1 MEAIRELPLIKQFI
15 QFTKD
20 VTLPGFQGVS
30 IYSTF
35 SFIAKE
41 LKRNDI
47 NTRASAMSYS
57 FFLALFPSLIFIFTL
72 SAYLPK
78 SWDFIHVLESSMNS
92 ILPDQTQDYLW
103 KNIVEGLRPK
113 AKGSILSIGFLL
125 AILFASNGMLTMM
138 RGFDKTYRTSFRK
151 RSFIESHTVALILT
165 ILFGVLLILS
175 VVVIVVG
182 NNMINWLFSLV
193 NLSSIANFLILALKY
208 LILLFLFYITIDII
222 YRIGPALR
230 KPMKNFSPGT
240 IFATVASILT
250 SVLFGYFVDNFAN
263 YHKVYGAISALIITL
278 IWLRINVLIIL
289 LGFELNAAIIVNR
302 DLMQQVNEE
311 VSEYDL

>member
-1 MEAIRELPLIKQFI
+1 MNKKTKKPNKLLIAFLDLPIIKQFI
-15 QFTKD
+15 QFTRES
-20 VTLPGFQGVS
+20 TIPGFKGVS
-30 IYSTF
+30 IFLIF
-35 SFIAKE
+35 SFIGKE

-47 NTRASAMSYS
+47 NTRASAMSFS

-78 SWDFIHVLESSMNS
+78 SWDFIHVLENSLNS

-125 AILFASNGMLTMM
+125 ALFFASDGMLTMM

-165 ILFGVLLILS
+165 VLFGVLLILS

-182 NNMINWLFSLV
+182 NNMIIWLFSLV
-193 NLSSIANFLILALKY
+193 KLSSMANFLIIALKD
-208 LILLFLFYITIDII
+208 LILLILFYLTIDII

-230 KPMKNFSPGT
+230 KPMK
-240 IFATVASILT
+240 ASHREQYL
-250 SVLFGYFVDNFAN
+250 
-263 YHKVYGAISALIITL
+263 
-278 IWLRINVLIIL
+278 
-289 LGFELNAAIIVNR
+289 
-302 DLMQQVNEE
+302 QQ
-311 VSEYDL
+311 